1 MAIFTAIGTAVLG
14 SAAAAAS
21 AGTVASVGAG
31 VVAGIGAAGQGVMAR
46 KASIAQERI
55 ARVQNSRERVKQLA
69 AMRQKQRANEFIGVV
84 SGTGGSSSQAAQRGS
99 IASQAASNIGQ
110 SSQQQSA
117 AQKLSSI
124 NKMQTGFGVL
134 QQVGQI
140 GMSLPGKQKEELF
153 PKPPT
158 A

>member
-1 MAIFTAIGTAVLG
+1 MGIFTAIAATA
-14 SAAAAAS
+14 A
-21 AGTVASVGAG
+21 VA
-31 VVAGIGAAGQGVMAR
+31 QGVMSR
-46 KASIAQERI
+46 KASIVQDRI

-69 AMRQKQRANEFIGVV
+69 AMRQRQRANEFIGVV

-110 SSQQQSA
+110 SFQQQAA

-124 NKMQTGFGVL
+124 NNMATGFGVL
-134 QQVGQI
+134 QKVGEI
-140 GMSLPGKQKEELF
+140 GMAMPGEKKEEMF

>member
-1 MAIFTAIGTAVLG
+1 MGIFTAIAATA
-14 SAAAAAS
+14 A
-21 AGTVASVGAG
+21 VA
-31 VVAGIGAAGQGVMAR
+31 QGVMSR
-46 KASIAQERI
+46 KASIVQDRI

-69 AMRQKQRANEFIGVV
+69 AMRQRQRANEFIGVV

-110 SSQQQSA
+110 SFQQQAA

-124 NKMQTGFGVL
+124 NNMATGFGVL
-134 QQVGQI
+134 QKVGEI
-140 GMSLPGKQKEELF
+140 GMAMPGKKKEEMF
-153 PKPPT
+153 PTPPT